1 MEKARKSQ
9 ENICFIDY
17 FEAFDCIDHNKKKKE
32 KKKLWKIIKE
42 TGIPDYFNCLLRNLY
57 MGQEMMVRL
66 DMEEWTYAKS
76 GKEYYKAMFS
86 HPVYLTY
93 MQSAS

>member
-1 MEKARKSQ
+1 
-9 ENICFIDY
+9 
-17 FEAFDCIDHNKKKKE
+17 
-32 KKKLWKIIKE
+32 
-42 TGIPDYFNCLLRNLY
+42 
-57 MGQEMMVRL
+57 MGQEMTVRL

-76 GKEYYKAMFS
+76 GKEDYKAMFS

>member
-1 MEKARKSQ
+1 M
-9 ENICFIDY
+9 
-17 FEAFDCIDHNKKKKE
+17 DHN
-32 KKKLWKIIKE
+32 KLWKILKE
-42 TGIPDYFNCLLRNLY
+42 MEILDYLTCLLRNLY
-57 MGQEMMVRL
+57 MGQEMTVRL

-76 GKEYYKAMFS
+76 GKEYYKAMFN